1 MTTLNST
8 GLTRPGSPKIKT
20 GEPERRHA
28 GFWTA
33 AWRRF
38 RRNKLALFGIVYVTV
53 IILMAIFAPYIT
65 PTTVDQIN
73 PKDALLGPSLQH
85 LFGTD
90 YLGRDIYT
98 RMIYGARPMLIV
110 GILTQVFGII
120 IGTTLGLL
128 AGYLGGI
135 VDWFVTRMID
145 LFSAL
150 PWYLIVLYLVMI
162 LSPSMKNLIIALAIT
177 SWVGSCRLVRGLSMS
192 IREQEYI
199 EAAHAL
205 GIPGWRVVGYHV
217 LPQAAPLLIWVFAAG
232 VPTAVF
238 AEASMSFLG
247 MGIRPPEPSWG
258 QMLAES
264 GNYFAYWPHMLFFP
278 AIFIILSVLAFQSLA
293 DGLRQAVAVNV
304 NV

>member
-1 MTTLNST
+1 MTTITQQS
-8 GLTRPGSPKIKT
+8 KT
-20 GEPERRHA
+20 PSATSLAEGERQYASFR
-28 GFWTA
+28 TA

-38 RRNKLALFGIVYVTV
+38 RRNKLAIFGIVYVVTIMLV
-53 IILMAIFAPYIT
+53 AIFAPYLTSYTI
-65 PTTVDQIN
+65 DKID
-73 PKDALLGPSLQH
+73 PKNALLGPSLEH
-85 LFGTD
+85 FFGTD
-90 YLGRDIYT
+90 YLGRDIFT

-110 GILTQVFGII
+110 GLFTQII
-120 IGTTLGLL
+120 ALLIGTTLGLL
-128 AGYLGGI
+128 AGYLGGA
-135 VDWFVTRMID
+135 VDWFITRMID

-162 LSPSMKNLIIALAIT
+162 LSPSMRNLIIALSIT
-177 SWVGSCRLVRGLSMS
+177 SWVGSCRIVRGLTLS

-199 EAAHAL
+199 EAAQAL
-205 GIPGWRVVGYHV
+205 GIQNWRIVGFHV
-217 LPQAAPLLIWVFAAG
+217 LPQAAPLLIWAFAAG
-232 VPTAVF
+232 VPAAVF

-247 MGIRPPEPSWG
+247 MGIRPPDPSWG

-278 AIFIILSVLAFQSLA
+278 AIFIILSVLAFQGLA

>member
-1 MTTLNST
+1 MTTITEKSKT
-8 GLTRPGSPKIKT
+8 PGTFSLSQD
-20 GEPERRHA
+20 ERQYA
-28 GFWTA
+28 SFWTA

-38 RRNKLALFGIVYVTV
+38 RRNKLAIFGVIYVIT
-53 IILMAIFAPYIT
+53 IILVAIFAPYIT
-65 PTTVDQIN
+65 SYTIDKIDPQN
-73 PKDALLGPSLQH
+73 ALMAPSWEH
-85 LFGTD
+85 FFGTD
-90 YLGRDIYT
+90 YLGRDIFT

-110 GILTQVFGII
+110 GLFTQVIALI
-120 IGTTLGLL
+120 VGTTLGLL
-128 AGYLGGI
+128 SGYLGGV

-150 PWYLIVLYLVMI
+150 PWYLIVLYLVMV
-162 LSPSMKNLIIALAIT
+162 LSPSMRNLIIALSIT
-177 SWVGSCRLVRGLSMS
+177 SWVGSCRIVRGLTLS

-199 EAAHAL
+199 EAAQAL
-205 GIPGWRVVGYHV
+205 GIQNWRIVGFHV
-217 LPQAAPLLIWVFAAG
+217 LPQAAPLLIWAFAAG
-232 VPTAVF
+232 VPAAVF

-247 MGIRPPEPSWG
+247 MGIRPPDPSWG

-278 AIFIILSVLAFQSLA
+278 AIFIILSVLAFQGMA